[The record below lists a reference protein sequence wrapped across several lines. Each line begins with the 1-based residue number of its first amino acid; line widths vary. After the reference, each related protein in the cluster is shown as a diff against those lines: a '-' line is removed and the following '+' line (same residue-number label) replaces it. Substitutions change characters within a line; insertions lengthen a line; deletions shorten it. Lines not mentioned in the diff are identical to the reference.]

1 MMFRWPSR
9 RWLMLALG
17 LIGLYFAVT
26 IHGVQAK
33 PAAQVVPEAI
43 APATFAET
51 AQSPQSLLDE
61 GRQQY
66 QAGRFAEAKT
76 AWQAATQQYQR
87 QGDRLNQSL
96 TLSYLSLAYQDL
108 AEWDAAQDAIDQ
120 SLSLLKAV
128 PNVEAVLWAQV
139 LNVQASL
146 LLHRGSAETALSTWQ
161 QAQHYYEQAG
171 DREGSIGS
179 QINQAYALQT
189 LGYYRRA
196 RQQLEALN
204 QVLAPLPNSTLKIS
218 ALRTLGAALQTIG
231 ATQKSQAALLQGLE
245 IARTLKAQTE
255 LYPILLR
262 LGQLAETGRQLEAA
276 SQYFQ
281 QAEQATANPLEQ
293 LQVRLARLHLLL
305 TAESTGPADPRAIA
319 LAVQIRQQLVAL
331 PASRASLYGAINLVG
346 QLNQR
351 KNTNPILPM
360 ADLTQLMEQAVQA
373 AQRLGDVTAEAYAF
387 YQAGQTYKRAQQW
400 PAAQTA
406 IANAL
411 TLARQVHADDIIVQ
425 TAWQLGQ
432 IERRNGRPQAAMT
445 YYTEAL
451 TALKSVRGDL
461 LAINPDI
468 QFSFRNSIEPMYRE
482 FVDLILTDQ
491 SQPDGLTKARNLIES
506 LQVTELDNFFREA
519 CLDKVREI
527 DTVDPQATVI
537 YPMILPDRIVVIVAT
552 AGQPLRSYTTPKP
565 QAEVEKNLNDF
576 FLTLNPIADSQ
587 LNRRLATQ
595 LYTWLIQPA
604 EQDQALANAK
614 TLVFVLDSRLRK
626 IPMAALYDGEKYLIE
641 KYAVTLSP
649 GMQLMEGGDLSAQKI
664 QAFVGGISESR
675 HGFTALPEVAS
686 EVKAITKT
694 VRAEQLLNQEFTS
707 DAIADRVKYSQANVV
722 HLATHGQFSSRQED
736 TFLLTWD
743 GQVNI
748 RELAE
753 LLESRQGNRQKI
765 DLLVLSAC
773 DTAVGDDQAILG
785 LAGLAVKSGAR
796 STLATLWPIKDR
808 AAAQLMDNFYQ
819 QLHGD
824 KAIKAEALRQAQLS
838 LLRTPEFK
846 DPFFWSSFVLVGNW
860 K

>member
-9 RWLMLALG
+9 RWFMLALG
-17 LIGLYFAVT
+17 LISLYFAVV
-26 IHGVQAK
+26 IHGVQAQ
-33 PAAQVVPEAI
+33 PVVQVGPEAI
-43 APATFAET
+43 APAPVVET
-51 AQSPQSLLDE
+51 AQNPQNLLDQ

-66 QAGRFAEAKT
+66 QAGRFVEAKT
-76 AWQAATQQYQR
+76 AWQAAAQQYQR
-87 QGDRLNQSL
+87 QGDRLNQALS
-96 TLSYLSLAYQDL
+96 LSYLSLAYQDL
-108 AEWDAAQDAIDQ
+108 AEWDAAQDTIDQ
-120 SLSLLKAV
+120 SLSLLKAT
-128 PNVEAVLWAQV
+128 PKVEAVLWAQV
-139 LNVQASL
+139 LNVQANL
-146 LLHRGSAETALSTWQ
+146 LLHRGNAEAALSAWQ
-161 QAQHYYEQAG
+161 QAQQYYEQAS

-204 QVLAPLPNSTLKIS
+204 QTLESLPNSSLKVS
-218 ALRTLGAALQTIG
+218 ALRTLGAALKTMG
-231 ATQKSQAALLQGLE
+231 ASQKSQAVLLQGLE

-262 LGQLAETGRQLEAA
+262 LGQLAEADRKLEAA
-276 SQYFQ
+276 GQYFQ

-293 LQVRLARLHLLL
+293 LQARLARLQLLL
-305 TAESTGPADPRAIA
+305 AVESTGPVDPQAIA
-319 LAVQIRQQLVAL
+319 LASQIRQQLVEL

-351 KNTNPILPM
+351 KNTNPILPV
-360 ADLTQLMEQAVQA
+360 ADLTQLMEQSIQA
-373 AQRLGDVTAEAYAF
+373 AQRLQDVPAEAYAF
-387 YQAGQTYKRAQQW
+387 YQLGQLYKRAQQW
-400 PAAQTA
+400 SAAQTA

-411 TLARQVHADDIIVQ
+411 TLARQVQADDIIVQ
-425 TAWQLGQ
+425 AAWQLGQ
-432 IERRNGRPQAAMT
+432 IERRNNRPQAAIA
-445 YYTEAL
+445 YYTEAVN
-451 TALKSVRGDL
+451 TLKAMRGDL
-461 LAINPDI
+461 LTINPDI
-468 QFSFRNSIEPMYRE
+468 QFSFQNSVEPMYRE

-491 SQPDGLTKARNLIES
+491 SQPNALTTARSLIES

-519 CLDKVREI
+519 CLDKVQEI
-527 DTVDPQATVI
+527 DTVDPNATVI
-537 YPMILPDRIVVIVAT
+537 YPMILPDRISVIVAT
-552 AGQPLRSYTTPKP
+552 AGQPLRSYTTAKP
-565 QAEVEKNLNDF
+565 QAEVEKTLNDF
-576 FLTLNPIADSQ
+576 FQTLNPVADSQ
-587 LNRRLATQ
+587 RNRRLGTQ
-595 LYTWLIQPA
+595 LYSWLIQPA
-604 EQDQALANAK
+604 EQDQALAKTK

-649 GMQLMEGGDLSAQKI
+649 GMQLMEANPLSSNQI
-664 QAFVGGISESR
+664 RAFVGGISESR
-675 HGFTALPEVAS
+675 HGFTALPEVAT

-694 VRAEQLLNQEFTS
+694 VRAERLLNQEFTS
-707 DAIADRVKYSQANVV
+707 EAIADGVKYSQANVV

-743 GQVNI
+743 GQMNI

-808 AAAQLMDNFYQ
+808 AAAPLMDNFYQ
-819 QLHGD
+819 QLN
-824 KAIKAEALRQAQLS
+824 KSKTKAESLRQAQLS
-838 LLRTPEFK
+838 LLKTPEFK
-846 DPFFWSSFVLVGNW
+846 DPFFWSAFVLVGNW
-860 K
+860 Q